1 MIDNK
6 IIGRFRLIGIPQG
19 HIVVD
24 DIKYLKNLKWF
35 DVGISEEEIEVS
47 MDRPFYLLEN

>member
-1 MIDNK
+1 MIENK
-6 IIGRFRLIGIPQG
+6 IIGRFRLLGIPQG

-35 DVGISEEEIEVS
+35 DIDISEEEVEVS
-47 MDRPFYLLEN
+47 MDRFFYLLED